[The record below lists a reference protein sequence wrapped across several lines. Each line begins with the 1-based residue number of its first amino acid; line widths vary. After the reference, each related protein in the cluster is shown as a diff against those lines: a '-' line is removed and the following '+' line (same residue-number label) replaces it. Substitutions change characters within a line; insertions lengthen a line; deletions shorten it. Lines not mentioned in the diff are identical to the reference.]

1 MAECGGLQ
9 LTPPKAQ
16 RVNERRVLEIKAK
29 EGIEDSLVDA
39 DFRTLCRT
47 ACSKASYDKQHRDEG
62 LESRHAAELREK
74 KNKVPHVSLNFSR
87 MKWNWEE
94 LIEKA

>member
-39 DFRTLCRT
+39 DFRTLCKT

-62 LESRHAAELREK
+62 LESRQAAELREREK
-74 KNKVPHVSLNFSR
+74 EQSPTCLPQLQQKEV
-87 MKWNWEE
+87 E
-94 LIEKA
+94 LGRTH